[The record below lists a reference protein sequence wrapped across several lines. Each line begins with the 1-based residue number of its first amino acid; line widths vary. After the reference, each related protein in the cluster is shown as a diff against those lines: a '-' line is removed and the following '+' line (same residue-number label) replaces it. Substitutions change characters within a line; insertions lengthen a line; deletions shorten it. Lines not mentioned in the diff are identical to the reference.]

1 MTVLE
6 GTWPADDLRRAFVEG
21 AKWWEYESTG
31 ATMWPSDR
39 NIAEAEAERRFPG
52 GKRKLGDILFDENDH
67 ATCPV
72 CGSELEHVRPGKWQ
86 CNTCEAGR

>member
-1 MTVLE
+1 MTILL

-39 NIAEAEAERRFPG
+39 DKAESEAERRFPA
-52 GKRKLGDILFDENDH
+52 GKRPYDDVLLIDMETKEPPLC
-67 ATCPV
+67 AA
-72 CGSELEHVRPGKWQ
+72 CGMRHWPHR
-86 CNTCEAGR
+86 NTCCDQ